1 MEQDHQAY
9 EEADHY
15 AKRKA
20 ANICASTGARTVKRK
35 LEASRIPPNDLVR
48 RTGKEQKVPAYEV
61 RQLTK
66 NELPLK
72 VSARNAINS
81 DHFHRPLSSRC
92 NDLTKNIS
100 EIRPVCRALPLPE
113 KPLCIR
119 EEDECSVASCSANYS
134 EYSTSDNKQSVGTG
148 SCFAD
153 DVMYSCQRRQE
164 TKNAYGSGLFLNVHE
179 LELQAYQSTVRAFH
193 AAGPLTWEQ
202 ESLLTNL
209 RLSLNIS
216 NEEHLL
222 QLRHL
227 LSL

>member
-9 EEADHY
+9 EEVDHY
-15 AKRKA
+15 AKRNA
-20 ANICASTGARTVKRK
+20 ANICASTGARAVKRK
-35 LEASRIPPNDLVR
+35 LEASRIPPNYLVR
-48 RTGKEQKVPAYEV
+48 TTGKERKVAAYEFH
-61 RQLTK
+61 QLTK

-72 VSARNAINS
+72 VSARNSSN
-81 DHFHRPLSSRC
+81 DHFHRPLSSRY

-100 EIRPVCRALPLPE
+100 EIKPVCKVLPLSE
-113 KPLCIR
+113 KPLRIR
-119 EEDECSVASCSANYS
+119 EENECSVASCSANYS
-134 EYSTSDNKQSVGTG
+134 EYSTSDNQQSVEIG
-148 SCFAD
+148 SCFPD
-153 DVMYSCQRRQE
+153 DVMSACQSGQE
-164 TKNAYGSGLFLNVHE
+164 NAYGSGLFLNVHE